1 MPELV
6 ATHLKVEAG
15 LDLSGAIVRGEKRSH
30 SPSAVAAR
38 SSRPLTRAPA
48 SGTDR
53 RLPALGPRTYDQ
65 RGGG

>member
-6 ATHLKVEAG
+6 AAHLKVEAG

-38 SSRPLTRAPA
+38 SSRPLTRAP
-48 SGTDR
+48 
-53 RLPALGPRTYDQ
+53 RLGNRPAPPGSWPEDL
-65 RGGG
+65 